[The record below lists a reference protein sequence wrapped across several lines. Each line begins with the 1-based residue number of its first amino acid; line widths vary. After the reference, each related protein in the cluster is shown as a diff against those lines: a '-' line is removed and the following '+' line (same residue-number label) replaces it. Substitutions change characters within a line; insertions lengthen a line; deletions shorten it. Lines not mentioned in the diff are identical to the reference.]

1 MSQNKSNDT
10 GKPAPADSHDDAGEE
25 IEQRWKKFAEAARQQ
40 AEQAHRERLA
50 FMATQPQSKPCKV
63 HPDCIR
69 PIDEKVTDE
78 ATRYYSFS
86 LGKPVA
92 GYAPCPKCIQ
102 DAANNELKKF
112 GVPEILIHA
121 TFENYMPDSEVE
133 AGHVEE
139 VKAFCAKRTGFLP
152 LLGGYGTGKTHLAV
166 AALRSF
172 GSGWIVKQASLLR
185 ALRDTYNDK
194 AAFDP
199 IDRAQSAR
207 LLVLDDVGLSAGG
220 RDELPMLHE
229 ILDYRHGERLP
240 TIITSNLP
248 FEKLTPVLG
257 ERMADR
263 LRESAFR
270 VLTFTGTSH
279 RRDARERYFDAPPSE
294 PPRPSKM
301 HESIL

>member
-10 GKPAPADSHDDAGEE
+10 DKPAPADSHDDAGEE

-133 AGHVEE
+133 AGH
-139 VKAFCAKRTGFLP
+139 
-152 LLGGYGTGKTHLAV
+152 
-166 AALRSF
+166 
-172 GSGWIVKQASLLR
+172 
-185 ALRDTYNDK
+185 
-194 AAFDP
+194 
-199 IDRAQSAR
+199 
-207 LLVLDDVGLSAGG
+207 
-220 RDELPMLHE
+220 
-229 ILDYRHGERLP
+229 
-240 TIITSNLP
+240 
-248 FEKLTPVLG
+248 
-257 ERMADR
+257 
-263 LRESAFR
+263 
-270 VLTFTGTSH
+270 
-279 RRDARERYFDAPPSE
+279 
-294 PPRPSKM
+294 
-301 HESIL
+301 

>member
-1 MSQNKSNDT
+1 MSMEPDQNELPPD
-10 GKPAPADSHDDAGEE
+10 DSRDEFSATLERRINSMME
-25 IEQRWKKFAEAARQQ
+25 KAAQ
-40 AEQAHRERLA
+40 ANRERLA

-69 PIDEKVTDE
+69 PIDEKATDE

-92 GYAPCPKCIQ
+92 GYAPCPKCVQ

-121 TFENYMPDSEVE
+121 TFENFTPDSEVE
-133 AGHVEE
+133 AGHVEL

-172 GSGWIVKQASLLR
+172 GSGWIVKQAALLR
-185 ALRDTYNDK
+185 ARRDTYNDR

-199 IDRAQSAR
+199 IQRAQSAR
-207 LLVLDDVGLSAGG
+207 LFVLDDAGFSG
-220 RDELPMLHE
+220 GGKDELNLLDD
-229 ILDYRHGERLP
+229 ILDFRHGERLP

-248 FEKLTPVLG
+248 FEKLLSVVG
-257 ERMADR
+257 GRMGDR
-263 LRESAFR
+263 FRESVFR
-270 VLTFTGTSH
+270 VLTFTGSSH
-279 RRDARERYFDAPPSE
+279 RREARERYFDAPPVE
-294 PPRPSKM
+294 PPRPAKI
-301 HESIL
+301 HESLL